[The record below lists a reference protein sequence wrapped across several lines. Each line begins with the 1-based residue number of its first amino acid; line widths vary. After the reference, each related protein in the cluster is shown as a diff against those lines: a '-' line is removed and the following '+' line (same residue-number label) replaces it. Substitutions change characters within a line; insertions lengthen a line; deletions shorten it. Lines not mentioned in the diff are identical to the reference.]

1 MTNTNPFRESI
12 RDVSIAELTRA
23 IDVSDLLLLCLQHRE
38 VLTPGQHDQILV
50 RRFAVFSFYCR
61 KTLYCVFVLEC
72 RVLNSFTT
80 TRVQC
85 INIDIQ
91 IQYIVNVKL
100 TLVSLGY
107 TDKENSPII
116 IPSSVI
122 ELS

>member
-1 MTNTNPFRESI
+1 MTNPFRESI
-12 RDVSIAELTRA
+12 CDVSIAELTRA
-23 IDVSDLLLLCLQHRE
+23 IDVSDLLLLCLQHRQ
-38 VLTPGQHDQILV
+38 VLTPGRHDEIRV
-50 RRFAVFSFYCR
+50 RRFAVFGSYYR

-72 RVLNSFTT
+72 RVLNSLKT

>member
-1 MTNTNPFRESI
+1 MTNPFRESI
-12 RDVSIAELTRA
+12 RDVTSLAELTRA

-50 RRFAVFSFYCR
+50 RSFVGFSSYYR

-72 RVLNSFTT
+72 QVLNSFTT

-100 TLVSLGY
+100 TLVSLSY
-107 TDKENSPII
+107 TDKENSLIT

>member
-1 MTNTNPFRESI
+1 MMNPFRESI
-12 RDVSIAELTRA
+12 RGVNLAELTKA
-23 IDVSDLLLLCLQHRE
+23 IDVSDLLLLCLQQRQ
-38 VLTPGQHDQILV
+38 VLTPGQHDEIRV
-50 RRFAVFSFYCR
+50 RRFAVFGSYYR
-61 KTLYCVFVLEC
+61 KTLYCVLVLEC

-122 ELS
+122 ESS